1 MCFDILVFSSVFF
14 RCFSRCICVFHMG
27 GAATV
32 LQASLGVSCGR
43 SRSSWKLLASRQNTL
58 CTSMSNKLNVDAAAV
73 QKAVQAEIERQQSE
87 VVYKDLSV
95 AELEG
100 VVQHLTSRLEL
111 CKDALALKKDGAAK
125 ASACCAAPF
134 PDPTSC
140 SSAGGAGG
148 AACCASGSC
157 ASTPSSAPALKATK
171 VEGTWPDLPWT
182 DRAPPPDRLYC
193 ARPAPAPV
201 VG

>member
-1 MCFDILVFSSVFF
+1 
-14 RCFSRCICVFHMG
+14 
-27 GAATV
+27 
-32 LQASLGVSCGR
+32 
-43 SRSSWKLLASRQNTL
+43 
-58 CTSMSNKLNVDAAAV
+58 MSNKLNVDAAAV
-73 QKAVQAEIERQQSE
+73 TKAVQAEIERQQSE

-148 AACCASGSC
+148 AACCAAGSC

-182 DRAPPPDRLYC
+182 DRAPPPARLYC

-201 VG
+201 VS

>member
-1 MCFDILVFSSVFF
+1 MIH
-14 RCFSRCICVFHMG
+14 IWG
-27 GAATV
+27 V
-32 LQASLGVSCGR
+32 LQLSCRRPSACRAGDPDR
-43 SRSSWKLLASRQNTL
+43 RSSSRLDRNTL

-73 QKAVQAEIERQQSE
+73 TKAVQAEIERQQSE

-140 SSAGGAGG
+140 SSAGGAVG
-148 AACCASGSC
+148 AACCAAGSC

-182 DRAPPPDRLYC
+182 DRAPPPARLYC
-193 ARPAPAPV
+193 ARP
-201 VG
+201 GR

>member
-1 MCFDILVFSSVFF
+1 MHMCFFTY
-14 RCFSRCICVFHMG
+14 G
-27 GAATV
+27 GV
-32 LQASLGVSCGR
+32 RQLSCKRPSARRAGE
-43 SRSSWKLLASRQNTL
+43 SSWKLNVDVQNTL

-73 QKAVQAEIERQQSE
+73 TKAVQAEIERQQSE

-100 VVQHLTSRLEL
+100 LVQHLTSRLEL
-111 CKDALALKKDGAAK
+111 SKDALALKKDGAAN
-125 ASACCAAPF
+125 ASACCADPF
-134 PDPTSC
+134 PNPTSC

-182 DRAPPPDRLYC
+182 DRAPPPGRLYC
-193 ARPAPAPV
+193 ARPALAPV
-201 VG
+201 VS

>member
-1 MCFDILVFSSVFF
+1 
-14 RCFSRCICVFHMG
+14 
-27 GAATV
+27 
-32 LQASLGVSCGR
+32 
-43 SRSSWKLLASRQNTL
+43 
-58 CTSMSNKLNVDAAAV
+58 MSNKLNVDAAAV
-73 QKAVQAEIERQQSE
+73 TKAVQAEIERQQSE

-111 CKDALALKKDGAAK
+111 SKDALALKKDGAAK
-125 ASACCAAPF
+125 APACCAAPF

-157 ASTPSSAPALKATK
+157 
-171 VEGTWPDLPWT
+171 
-182 DRAPPPDRLYC
+182 YY
-193 ARPAPAPV
+193 
-201 VG
+201 

>member
-1 MCFDILVFSSVFF
+1 
-14 RCFSRCICVFHMG
+14 
-27 GAATV
+27 
-32 LQASLGVSCGR
+32 
-43 SRSSWKLLASRQNTL
+43 
-58 CTSMSNKLNVDAAAV
+58 MSNKLNVDAAAV

-95 AELEG
+95 TELEG
-100 VVQHLTSRLEL
+100 VVQHLTSRLKL

-182 DRAPPPDRLYC
+182 DRAPPPGRLYC

-201 VG
+201 VS